1 MRPAAQSAGSAQL
14 VLHALLPSQAND
26 PQDVTCGVHW
36 WAASQVNTVSVD
48 AEQVVGMQ
56 VVPAGYVAH
65 CPAPSQLPVVMQVD
79 AGRLMQS
86 PLGSSPTGT
95 GWQVPCLLATAH
107 EVQGPQVTDA
117 QQKPSVQLP
126 LKHSVPATQAA
137 PLAFRLVQTLAMQV
151 KPLAQS
157 PSPAQV
163 VRQAAPPQENGAQ
176 LTGACTQ
183 APAPLQL
190 PTGVNVDPLHDA
202 VPQLVVGG
210 PLRQAPLP
218 SHRPLNPHGG
228 FGAQPPCGSIS
239 STPTGLH
246 IPAMP
251 ATLHDWQL
259 PHTADEQQTPS
270 TQLPL
275 SHSLGPAHSWPRR
288 FNPQEPS
295 LQTLPGAQSPSPPQ
309 AALQVVPLQA

>member
-1 MRPAAQSAGSAQL
+1 MQL
-14 VLHALLPSQAND
+14 
-26 PQDVTCGVHW
+26 
-36 WAASQVNTVSVD
+36 
-48 AEQVVGMQ
+48 
-56 VVPAGYVAH
+56 
-65 CPAPSQLPVVMQVD
+65 D
-79 AGRLMQS
+79 AGKLMHS
-86 PLGSSPTGT
+86 PFGSSPAGT
-95 GWQVPCLLATAH
+95 GWQVPCLVATAH
-107 EVQGPQVTDA
+107 ELQLAQLADA

-126 LKHSVPATQAA
+126 LKHSGPATQAA
-137 PLAFRLVQTLAMQV
+137 PLAFRLVQTLDMQV

-157 PSPAQV
+157 LSPPQV
-163 VRQAAPPQENGAQ
+163 VRQAAASQANGAQ
-176 LTGACTQ
+176 LIGGCTH

-190 PTGVNVDPLHDA
+190 PAGVSVDPLHEA
-202 VPQLVVGG
+202 VPQLVVVG

-218 SHRPLNPHGG
+218 SHLPLNPQGG
-228 FGAQPPCGSIS
+228 FGVQPPCGSIS
-239 STPTGLH
+239 SAPTGLH

-259 PHTADEQQTPS
+259 PHAADAQQTPS

-288 FNPQEPS
+288 FNPHEPA